1 MHRSEKSAGIMWK
14 IAEANTEMVN
24 RATAKKNTEM
34 ANGATAKAGIALFI
48 LAAFILGGCGNAAP
62 AQTVDYRNLA
72 EPLNPNLRADALG
85 QSASLPPEEQNFGE
99 GTQQP
104 AAEEPPE
111 ISITISA
118 AGDVT
123 LGNHHEQEY
132 AYSFRQAYEQAEDK
146 SIFFQNV
153 YDIFSE
159 DDMTLVNLEGPLT
172 LSENRREGQVY
183 SIKGDPS
190 YVELLTLGSIEA
202 VSMANNHRL
211 DYGEQGSLDTVEA
224 LENAGIVYAY
234 ESNVGFYETKGI
246 RIGFVAVNEVSQG
259 SAVEKTLQEGIRT
272 LQEEGV
278 DLILACC
285 HWGVEKDNYPEN
297 YQQTLGRKCIDWG
310 ADLVI
315 GHHPHVLQ
323 GIEEYQGKYII
334 YSLGNFCF
342 GANRNPSDKDT
353 IIFQQTFTFVEGSR
367 QEDKNIRIIP
377 CSISSVS
384 TRNDFRPTP
393 AQGEDA
399 KRIINRMNEYS
410 AVFGV
415 AFSEEGYPK

>member
-1 MHRSEKSAGIMWK
+1 MHRSKKSTGIMRK
-14 IAEANTEMVN
+14 IANTSREMSN
-24 RATAKKNTEM
+24 RAAAKTC
-34 ANGATAKAGIALFI
+34 IALLLLSA
-48 LAAFILGGCGNAAP
+48 LALGGCGSAAP
-62 AQTVDYRNLA
+62 TQTVDYRNLA
-72 EPLNPNLRADALG
+72 EPLNPTIKEDEPG
-85 QSASLPPEEQNFGE
+85 EKESLPSAEPNSGE

-104 AAEEPPE
+104 ATEEPSE

-123 LGNHHEQEY
+123 LGNHQEQEY
-132 AYSFRQAYEQAEDK
+132 AYSFRQAYDQAEDK

-153 YDIFSE
+153 YDIFSQ

-172 LSENRREGQVY
+172 LSDNRREGQVY

-224 LENAGIVYAY
+224 LKNAGIVYAY
-234 ESNVGFYETKGI
+234 ESNVGIYETKGI

-259 SAVEKTLQEGIRT
+259 STVEKTLQDGIGT
-272 LQEEGV
+272 LKEQGV

-285 HWGVEKDNYPEN
+285 HWGVEKDNYPES

-323 GIEEYQGKYII
+323 GIEEYQGKYIL

-353 IIFQQTFTFVEGSR
+353 VIFQQTFTFVDGNR

-377 CSISSVS
+377 CSVSSVS

-393 AQGEDA
+393 ARGEDA
-399 KRIINRMNEYS
+399 ERIINRMNEYS
-410 AVFGV
+410 ANYRV
-415 AFSEEGYPK
+415 AFSEEGYLK